1 MDTYCCFVSIP
12 KCASKTILTMLEM
25 GRNRNSHY
33 KERTKQYI
41 LYENHQRLKVLE
53 KNYNLN
59 DKFVFTFVRN
69 PYDRVKS
76 WFYYHGDLE
85 PYKSK
90 TLNQWIKEGC
100 KTHWVIQNKTN
111 WEKEKLNPLLQYNF
125 IEGTKKVD
133 YIGKIENF
141 EIDCKNIISK
151 INKILKKQKISK
163 QLKYKPVQQNSWRQF
178 PKHEKKKKEE
188 EITEE
193 NKELIYK
200 MFQKD
205 FEYFNYRR

>member
-1 MDTYCCFVSIP
+1 MF
-12 KCASKTILTMLEM
+12 EM
-25 GRNRNSHY
+25 GGNRDEHNR
-33 KERTKQYI
+33 EDTKQYI
-41 LYENHQRLKVLE
+41 IYENHQRLKVLE
-53 KNYNLN
+53 KRYNLTN
-59 DKFVFTFVRN
+59 KFVFAFVRN
-69 PYDRVKS
+69 PYDRIKS
-76 WFYYHGDLE
+76 WFYYHANLE

-100 KTHWVIQNKTN
+100 ETHWEIQNKTN
-111 WEKEKLNPLLQYNF
+111 WAKEKLNPLLQYNF

-133 YIGKIENF
+133 YIGRIENF

-151 INKILKKQKISK
+151 INKILKKEKISK
-163 QLKYKPVQQNSWRQF
+163 QLEYKPLQQNSWRQF

-200 MFQKD
+200 MFRKD
-205 FEYFNYRR
+205 FEYFNYQR

>member
-1 MDTYCCFVSIP
+1 
-12 KCASKTILTMLEM
+12 MLEM
-25 GRNRNSHY
+25 GHNRDEHSHE
-33 KERTKQYI
+33 KTRQYI
-41 LYENHQRLKVLE
+41 IYENHQRLKVLE
-53 KNYNLN
+53 KKYNLTN
-59 DKFVFTFVRN
+59 KFVFAFVRN
-69 PYDRVKS
+69 PYDRIKS
-76 WFYYHGDLE
+76 WFYYHAELE

-100 KTHWVIQNKTN
+100 KTHWVTQNRTN

-133 YIGKIENF
+133 YIGRIENF

-151 INKILKKQKISK
+151 INKILKEQKISK
-163 QLKYKPVQQNSWRQF
+163 QLKYKPIQQNSWRQF
-178 PKHEKKKKEE
+178 PTHEKKKKEE

-205 FEYFNYRR
+205 FEYFNYQR